1 MYIDF
6 FSTADVYYWSGSK
19 ISLGLIN
26 RPYDLNASNL
36 IGFEI
41 FGNDDMS
48 ANTGWIGS
56 GYANA
61 RYFGV
66 AIYSLL
72 IGLLFLFLDAY
83 GKLLGTRIV
92 VSMFVL
98 PILTLLI
105 SADLTYMFLTYG
117 LFFALMIL
125 ILLNYREPILIK
137 SSLFNLNE
145 MR

>member
-1 MYIDF
+1 
-6 FSTADVYYWSGSK
+6 
-19 ISLGLIN
+19 
-26 RPYDLNASNL
+26 
-36 IGFEI
+36 
-41 FGNDDMS
+41 
-48 ANTGWIGS
+48 
-56 GYANA
+56 
-61 RYFGV
+61 
-66 AIYSLL
+66 
-72 IGLLFLFLDAY
+72 LLFLFLDAY

-145 MR
+145 MK